1 MQTCWTIDSDKISF
15 ETYNESFITMNSD
28 KIIQRIRD
36 AFKES
41 FYYEKLRLIAEIN
54 AVKNYPVLQINAAL
68 NQLTEDKNEF
78 LVDMYGRMGRLI
90 NIGDL
95 YLFQPLELN
104 DNNISIYDR
113 SVPVEYKRNKLQFEV
128 PGEIQEAVIK
138 IKNKN
143 VGNTAKVADADCK
156 RFIDDIRDNYTTDIH
171 LRILHCNQTIGMHFV
186 V

>member
-1 MQTCWTIDSDKISF
+1 MK
-15 ETYNESFITMNSD
+15 SFITMNSD

-113 SVPVEYKRNKLQFEV
+113 SVPVEYKPINCNLKFLE
-128 PGEIQEAVIK
+128 K
-138 IKNKN
+138 Y
-143 VGNTAKVADADCK
+143 K
-156 RFIDDIRDNYTTDIH
+156 R
-171 LRILHCNQTIGMHFV
+171 L
-186 V
+186 